1 MTKNIKAVI
10 HFMHWLLETKVLLAV
25 LIMVIALVYVGS
37 IDQAS
42 HKSSTSSADKYV
54 QVFGSG
60 YTTQYGITTAS
71 SLNIRTGAG
80 VNYSSVGNFKKGTN
94 VVMLGKTNNFYKI
107 TYAGNTRYISAQ
119 YVKITTK
126 PKLLIEKIK
135 NKGNAK
141 QAIVV
146 TTSSYSNVNST
157 ITTFENVNGVWKQIA
172 SFAGNV
178 GSKGF
183 IYNKVEGDG
192 HSPIGIFSLGTA
204 FGRYANPGTS
214 MEYRVSTTNDYWV
227 DDSKSSLYNTW
238 QKGPVSGRW
247 NSAEKMYIPQYNY
260 GFVINYNTAKRIPG
274 KGSGIFFHVW
284 SGAGHGTAGCTATSQ
299 ANVINTL
306 EWLKPSKSPIII
318 EGPMSE
324 VLKM

>member
-1 MTKNIKAVI
+1 MLKNIKSVT
-10 HFMHWLLETKVLLAV
+10 HFIQGLLGTKLLLAV
-25 LIMVIALVYVGS
+25 LIMIIALVYVGG
-37 IDQAS
+37 IDQANY
-42 HKSSTSSADKYV
+42 KSSTSSADKYV
-54 QVFGSG
+54 QVFGSV

-80 VNYSSVGNFKKGTN
+80 LNYSSVGTLKKGTN
-94 VVMLGKTNNFYKI
+94 VVMIGKTNNFYKI
-107 TYAGNTRYISAQ
+107 TYAGNIRYISAQ

-146 TTSSYSNVNST
+146 TTSGYSIVNAT
-157 ITTFENVNGVWKQIA
+157 ITTFENVNGIWRQIA

-214 MEYRVSTTNDYWV
+214 MTYRKSTTNDYWV

-299 ANVINTL
+299 TNVINTL
-306 EWLKPSKSPIII
+306 KWLKPSKGPIII
-318 EGPMSE
+318 EGPISE